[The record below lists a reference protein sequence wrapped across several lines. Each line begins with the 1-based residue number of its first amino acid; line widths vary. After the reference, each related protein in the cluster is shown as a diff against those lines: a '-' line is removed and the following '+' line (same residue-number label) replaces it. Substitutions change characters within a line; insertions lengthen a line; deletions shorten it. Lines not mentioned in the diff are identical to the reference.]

1 MIRHTSGRARAVIAI
16 FSLQGS
22 SMKQSVI
29 GAAVISAAVLGA
41 AGTASAQDLFLDGDM
56 VRGAQDGAPGPVC
69 VLTSEFQHLEKVV
82 FRFRVRDQNGTEL
95 DDKALKSLIVE
106 LPSGEKLEGYY
117 GGHPPASPEVY
128 MWVATWTIPASYPS
142 GTLTYKAVATD
153 RQGQSQSWEPLR
165 RVTSQLAVLPG
176 AIEFK
181 KP

>member
-95 DDKALKSLIVE
+95 DDKALK
-106 LPSGEKLEGYY
+106 
-117 GGHPPASPEVY
+117 
-128 MWVATWTIPASYPS
+128 
-142 GTLTYKAVATD
+142 
-153 RQGQSQSWEPLR
+153 EPHC
-165 RVTSQLAVLPG
+165 
-176 AIEFK
+176 
-181 KP
+181 